1 MRPMYAF
8 ILAIL
13 GVFYLVLPAWLKGA
27 ATARCAQDLP
37 LVTYSCPLTGV
48 RLILQAK
55 LVVSVESLV
64 RVHQCR

>member
-1 MRPMYAF
+1 MRPMYAL
-8 ILAIL
+8 ILAGWYALAIL

-37 LVTYSCPLTGV
+37 TGYLQLLYPLIGV

-55 LVVSVESLV
+55 LVVSVG
-64 RVHQCR
+64 